1 MKTIIII
8 DDDLDLAEILSEKI
22 KFIKGFNCIGIF
34 PGPTSYLA
42 NSIKADY
49 ILLDILMSEMNGLDA
64 IPLIT
69 ERFPETNI
77 LIQTSVDDTEA
88 LFTGLRLGAIG
99 YIYKGSSQSELAEIL
114 KITEAGG
121 AFISPNIA
129 RKMADFYQSTR
140 TVAESVTKREKDI
153 IDGILAGHSY
163 KMIGD
168 KYAISIDTV
177 RSHIRNLYKK
187 LSINSK
193 AELFNLMRK

>member
-1 MKTIIII
+1 MKTIVII
-8 DDDLDLAEILSEKI
+8 DDDLNLAEILSEKI
-22 KFIKGFNCIGIF
+22 KFIKGYNCIGIF

-42 NSIKADY
+42 NNLKADY
-49 ILLDILMSEMNGLDA
+49 ILLDILMPDMSGLDA
-64 IPLIT
+64 IPLII

-77 LIQTSVDDTEA
+77 LIQTSVDDTDA
-88 LFTGLRLGAIG
+88 LFTGLKLGAIG
-99 YIYKGSSQSELAEIL
+99 YIYKGSTQSELAEIFE
-114 KITEAGG
+114 ITQAGG

-129 RKMADFYQSTR
+129 RKMAEFYHSTR
-140 TVAESVTKREKDI
+140 TLTESVTSREKDI
-153 IDGILAGHSY
+153 IDGILEGYSY

-177 RSHIRNLYKK
+177 RSHIRNLYQK

>member
-1 MKTIIII
+1 
-8 DDDLDLAEILSEKI
+8 
-22 KFIKGFNCIGIF
+22 
-34 PGPTSYLA
+34 
-42 NSIKADY
+42 
-49 ILLDILMSEMNGLDA
+49 
-64 IPLIT
+64 
-69 ERFPETNI
+69 
-77 LIQTSVDDTEA
+77 
-88 LFTGLRLGAIG
+88 
-99 YIYKGSSQSELAEIL
+99 
-114 KITEAGG
+114 
-121 AFISPNIA
+121 
-129 RKMADFYQSTR
+129 MADFYQSTR